1 MVSYRRA
8 AKAVATAITA
18 AALHG
23 CHWDCCGPDRGSLS
37 LFVGVRVDSAAFRS
51 RGEFALELVPADQTG
66 QTFITD
72 VWTISSTLVS
82 PSAGGL
88 ALTSQRVEPP
98 DTQLTVAAIDIDD
111 SPSMAYSDPQGVR
124 AGAAQL
130 FWQTLLG
137 AEPRNQCAL
146 LDFGGPPSLGFDR
159 TRLLSAYTSARSQLD
174 AQLASIQPL
183 GGSTPLYQSALEVVQ
198 WTDTALTQGRYGRYL
213 VIMTDGM
220 PTDTSYRDGLFAAA
234 KASAVRFFAVGLGPA
249 SDQGSRTQ
257 PRAVAAVR
265 ELATRTGGI
274 YLGVTSAEQLL
285 PALQSLAS
293 EPTSEKLLAVFGV
306 PGPFPARGQ
315 VVSGRVTVTGQ
326 RGNATA
332 NWAFVAP

>member
-1 MVSYRRA
+1 MLSYRCA
-8 AKAVATAITA
+8 ANALVGAMTA
-18 AALHG
+18 AVLQA
-23 CHWDCCGPDRGSLS
+23 CQRDCCGPDNGALS
-37 LFVGVRVDSAAFRS
+37 LFVGARVDSAAFRS

-82 PSAGGL
+82 PIAGRV

-111 SPSMAYSDPQGVR
+111 SPSMGHSDPQGVR

-137 AEPRNQCAL
+137 AEARNQCAL
-146 LDFGGPPSLGFDR
+146 LDFGGPPTPGFNQ
-159 TRLLSAYTSARSQLD
+159 TRLLSSYTSAGSQLD
-174 AQLASIQPL
+174 SQLASIQPL
-183 GGSTPLYQSALEVVQ
+183 TGRTPMYQSALEVVQ
-198 WTDTALTQGRYGRYL
+198 WTDTILTPARYGRYV
-213 VIMTDGM
+213 VILTDGM
-220 PTDTSYRDGLFAAA
+220 PSDTAYRDALFAAA
-234 KASAVRFFAVGLGPA
+234 SASAVRFFAVGLGPA
-249 SDQGSRTQ
+249 SDQGSKTD
-257 PRAVAAVR
+257 PGAVAVVR

-274 YLGVTSAEQLL
+274 YVGVTSAAQLL

-293 EPTSEKLLAVFGV
+293 EPTSEKLLAVFNV
-306 PGPFPARGQ
+306 PAPVPARGQ
-315 VVSGRVTVTGQ
+315 VVSGRVTVTGT
-326 RGNATA
+326 RGAATA